1 MPLWLAPQPLALASR
16 SPARRAMLEAAGI
29 PIDLAAVDIDER
41 AVEARA
47 RPASGGEAAV
57 ILASEK
63 AIAGSA
69 RRPGRIVVG
78 ADQTLVLGSRLF
90 AKPENRASAKDQ
102 LRALSGRCHELHSAV
117 AVARDKH
124 IIFSYLDGAQLTMR
138 AISEQFIDHYLE
150 EIGPRAMSSVGAYQ
164 LEGLGSQL
172 FDKIVG
178 DYFTILGLPLLPL
191 LAFLRREGFLA
202 A

>member
-1 MPLWLAPQPLALASR
+1 
-16 SPARRAMLEAAGI
+16 MLEAAGI
-29 PIDLAAVDIDER
+29 PVDLAVVDVDER

-47 RPASGGEAAV
+47 RPASGGEAASV
-57 ILASEK
+57 LASEK
-63 AIAGSA
+63 AMAGSA
-69 RRPGRIVVG
+69 RYPGRAVVG
-78 ADQTLVLGSRLF
+78 ADQTLVLGSRPF
-90 AKPENRASAKDQ
+90 AKPENRAGAKDQ

-124 IIFSYLDGAQLTMR
+124 IIFNHLDSAQLTMR
-138 AISEQFIDHYLE
+138 AISEEFIDRYLD

-172 FDKIVG
+172 FDKVAG

-191 LAFLRREGFLA
+191 LTFLRREHFLA